1 MIWLRGW
8 LNSSPPHLRPD
19 ASTLSPQNPS
29 SNPPHTTL
37 VRDAED
43 ADIPEIQRIYAEH
56 VLTGLAS
63 FEELPPD
70 AAEMAKRMHDTQARN
85 LPYLVSTHADAK
97 GSEKIRGFAYASRFR
112 ARSAY
117 RYTIEDSVYVAGD
130 AIGQGHGSALLGALI
145 DRCTA
150 LGYRQMIAVIGDTAN
165 AASIGL
171 HSHLGFQE
179 TGSMP
184 AVGFK
189 FGRWVDSV
197 RMQRALG
204 SGSSTLPDDYKP

>member
-1 MIWLRGW
+1 MIWLRDW
-8 LNSSPPHLRPD
+8 LNSNPLHSQPD
-19 ASTLSPQNPS
+19 ASTLSQQNPP
-29 SNPPHTTL
+29 SNSARTTV
-37 VRDAED
+37 VRDALD
-43 ADIPEIQRIYAEH
+43 ADIPTIQKIYAEH

-63 FEELPPD
+63 FEELPPN
-70 AAEMAKRMHDTQARN
+70 AEQMAKRMYETQAHN
-85 LPYLVSTHADAK
+85 LPYLVSTLADPS
-97 GSEKIRGFAYASRFR
+97 GLETVRGFAYASPFR
-112 ARSAY
+112 QRSAY

-130 AIGQGHGSALLGALI
+130 AIGQGHGGALLGALI
-145 DRCTA
+145 ERCTT

-165 AASIGL
+165 VASIGL
-171 HSHLGFQE
+171 HSRLGFEE

-204 SGSSTLPDDYKP
+204 PGSSAPPDDYKP